1 MPLPMVHLYM
11 AKKVQNYLNK
21 EFGDYFYLGSIAPD
35 AIHTRKGTNRKDK
48 HKTHLFVKDSNE
60 EKSWEITE
68 KNILEFFKKDNPG
81 EDDNIKFFRYGYSI
95 HILLD
100 MLWIKNIFQPFER
113 ALRSGGLNFDDI
125 RRLYYDETKAC
136 DFMLYRENKWMDDI
150 LSRFSGIDE
159 FDFYDVLSKE
169 EIRAWKNVVINKIRN
184 PVNNYLVEP
193 SYIKVDTITG
203 FIDKLVPA
211 IASLI

>member
-1 MPLPMVHLYM
+1 MEEREL
-11 AKKVQNYLNK
+11 K
-21 EFGDYFYLGSIAPD
+21 
-35 AIHTRKGTNRKDK
+35 AIIEAL
-48 HKTHLFVKDSNE
+48 LFVWGDPLSIE
-60 EKSWEITE
+60 DIS
-68 KNILEFFKKDNPG
+68 NILEIDKNK
-81 EDDNIKFFRYGYSI
+81 IK
-95 HILLD
+95 
-100 MLWIKNIFQPFER
+100 
-113 ALRSGGLNFDDI
+113 
-125 RRLYYDETKAC
+125 
-136 DFMLYRENKWMDDI
+136 DI
-150 LSRFSGIDE
+150 LSNMIDE